1 MDRRG
6 FLGFAAGSAWDG
18 GLARPERV
26 SPPAGGRVIRSPTEY
41 LANNAVFNVL
51 DFGARRDGSDD
62 GPAIHRALDAAAAAH
77 GSLVFPA
84 GTYSYAQSPNFA
96 GDDLEILGQ
105 GRVTL
110 RHTGRGVG
118 FLVDGSLRRPGRKVW
133 NMRIESLALEGNA
146 ETLVGFFF
154 RSVHHGRFAR
164 LRVIGGAPE
173 GEGFRTEFFVAN
185 YCEGWG
191 VTGNERVVGTLPGTG
206 ITLSSLAA
214 PKDNYGTV
222 DCTLVNCIVE
232 SCAHTGLHLERA
244 HNNMIRGGT
253 FEDLTTGTG
262 VVVSEAASGNVVD
275 GVFLESNRVH
285 IDCRG
290 PQNQFIAI
298 SAEKGLSRFHGGA
311 DFTRL
316 IGGRFADLSI
326 EDGVRDVKLLGIAA
340 RRIADRGLRTQRL
353 GCHDLGAGLP
363 IPDHD
368 GVPVHPKRWQAPAL
382 AAPWANAGG
391 DATPAGFMRDAEG
404 CIRLRGRLTRAA
416 GSKSGKREL
425 PLVIFTLP
433 EGHRP
438 TYRHR
443 FPVLSQGKLGV
454 LEVEVGGKVV
464 LVQGALADLSLDGI
478 VIAEDP
484 GGPVS

>member
-6 FLGFAAGSAWDG
+6 FLGLATGSALDG
-18 GLARPERV
+18 GLARAERV
-26 SPPAGGRVIRSPTEY
+26 SPPGGGRVTRSTTEY

-51 DFGARRDGSDD
+51 DFGARRDGTDN
-62 GPAIHRALDAAAAAH
+62 GPAIKRALDAASAAN
-77 GSLVFPA
+77 GTLVFPP
-84 GTYSYAQSPNFA
+84 GSYSYAESPNFA
-96 GDDLEILGQ
+96 RDDLEILGQ

-118 FLVDGSLRRPGRKVW
+118 FLVDGWVRRPGRKVC
-133 NMRIESLALEGNA
+133 NMRIENLALEGNT
-146 ETLVGFFF
+146 ETSIGFVF

-173 GEGFRTEFFVAN
+173 GEGFRTEFFIAN

-191 VTGNERVVGTLPGTG
+191 VTSNERVVGALPGTG

-214 PKDNYGTV
+214 PREAYSTV

-232 SCAHTGLHLERA
+232 GCARTGLHLDRA
-244 HNNMIRGGT
+244 QNNMIRGGT
-253 FEDLTTGTG
+253 FEGLKGGTG
-262 VVVSEAASGNVVD
+262 LVLSEMASGNVVD
-275 GVFLESNRVH
+275 GVFLEHNLLH

-290 PQNQFIAI
+290 PQNQFIAL
-298 SAEKGLSRFHGGA
+298 SAEKGLSRFHSRA

-326 EDGVRDVKLLGIAA
+326 EDGVRDVKLLGIAV

-353 GCHDLGAGLP
+353 GCHNLSADRP

-368 GVPVHPKRWQAPAL
+368 GVPVRAKRWQAPVL

-391 DATPAGFMRDAEG
+391 DATPAGFMRDTEG
-404 CIRLRGRLTRAA
+404 SIRLRGRLTRAA
-416 GSKSGKREL
+416 GGKSGKRVR
-425 PLVIFTLP
+425 PLVVFTLP
-433 EGHRP
+433 EGCRP

-443 FPVLSQGKLGV
+443 FPVLSRGKLGV
-454 LEVEVGGKVV
+454 LEVEVGGNVV
-464 LVQGALADLSLDGI
+464 LVKGALEDLSLDGV
-478 VIAEDP
+478 VIAEERP
-484 GGPVS
+484 A

>member
-18 GLARPERV
+18 GLSRAERV
-26 SPPAGGRVIRSPTEY
+26 SPPAGGRVIRSTTEY

-62 GPAIHRALDAAAAAH
+62 GPAIGRALAAASAAQ
-77 GSLVFPA
+77 GTLVFPA

-96 GDDLEILGQ
+96 RDDLEILGQ

-118 FLVDGSLRRPGRKVW
+118 FLADGWVRRPGRKVW
-133 NMRIESLALEGNA
+133 NMRIENLALEGNA
-146 ETLVGFFF
+146 ETSIGFFF

-164 LRVIGGAPE
+164 LRVIGGAPD
-173 GEGFRTEFFVAN
+173 GEGFRTEFFIAN

-191 VTGNERVVGTLPGTG
+191 VTANERVVGTLPGTG

-214 PKDNYGTV
+214 PRENYSTV

-232 SCAHTGLHLERA
+232 GCARTGLFLDRA
-244 HNNMIRGGT
+244 QNNMIRGGT
-253 FEDLTTGTG
+253 FEDLETGTG
-262 VVVSEAASGNVVD
+262 LVVGEMASGNVVD
-275 GVFLESNRVH
+275 GVFLEHNRLH

-290 PQNQFIAI
+290 PQNQFIAL
-298 SAEKGLSRFHGGA
+298 SAMKGLSRFHDKA
-311 DFTRL
+311 DFSRL

-340 RRIADRGLRTQRL
+340 RRISDRGLRTQRL
-353 GCHDLGAGLP
+353 GCHDLAADRP

-368 GVPVHPKRWQAPAL
+368 GGVRTNRWQVPAL
-382 AAPWANAGG
+382 AESWVNAGG
-391 DATPAGFMRDAEG
+391 DATPAGFMRDADG
-404 CIRLRGRLTRAA
+404 SIRLRGRLTHAA
-416 GSKSGKREL
+416 GRSGKRRL
-425 PLVIFTLP
+425 PLVVFTLP
-433 EGHRP
+433 EGYRP
-438 TYRHR
+438 AYRHR
-443 FPVLSQGKLGV
+443 LPVLARGKLGV
-454 LEVEVGGKVV
+454 LEVETGGNVL
-464 LVQGALADLSLDGI
+464 LVQGAIQELSLDGV
-478 VIAEDP
+478 VIAEERA
-484 GGPVS
+484 

>member
-18 GLARPERV
+18 GLSRAEQV
-26 SPPAGGRVIRSPTEY
+26 LPPAGGRVTRSATEY

-62 GPAIHRALDAAAAAH
+62 GPAIRRALDAASAANGA
-77 GSLVFPA
+77 LVFPT
-84 GTYSYAQSPNFA
+84 GTYSYAESPNFA
-96 GDDLEILGQ
+96 RDDLEILGQ

-118 FLVDGSLRRPGRKVW
+118 FLVDGRVRRPGRKVW
-133 NMRIESLALEGNA
+133 NMRIENLALEGNA
-146 ETLVGFFF
+146 ETSVGFCF

-164 LRVIGGAPE
+164 LRVIGGAPD

-214 PKDNYGTV
+214 PREAYSTV

-232 SCAHTGLHLERA
+232 SCGRIGLHLDRA
-244 HNNMIRGGT
+244 QNNMVRGGT
-253 FEDLTTGTG
+253 FEGLPTGTG
-262 VVVSEAASGNVVD
+262 LVLGEMASGNVLD
-275 GVFLESNRVH
+275 GVFLEHNQLH

-340 RRIADRGLRTQRL
+340 RRIADRGSRTQRL
-353 GCHDLGAGLP
+353 GCHDLSADRP

-368 GVPVHPKRWQAPAL
+368 GAPARAARWQAPTL
-382 AAPWANAGG
+382 ASPWASVGG
-391 DATPAGFMRDAEG
+391 DAAPAGFLRDADG
-404 CIRLRGRLTRAA
+404 SIRLRGHLTCAVGGKAA
-416 GSKSGKREL
+416 KPVL
-425 PLVIFTLP
+425 PLVVFTLP
-433 EGHRP
+433 EGYRP
-438 TYRHR
+438 VYRHR
-443 FPVLSQGKLGV
+443 FPVLSRGKLGV
-454 LEVEVGGKVV
+454 LEIEVGGDVV
-464 LVQGALADLSLDGI
+464 LVKGAIDDLSLDGV
-478 VIAEDP
+478 VIAGEQP
-484 GGPVS
+484 E

>member
-18 GLARPERV
+18 GRSRAEQV
-26 SPPAGGRVIRSPTEY
+26 SPPAGGRVTRSATEY

-62 GPAIHRALDAAAAAH
+62 GPAIRRALDAASAANGA
-77 GSLVFPA
+77 LVFPA
-84 GTYSYAQSPNFA
+84 GTYSYAESPNFA
-96 GDDLEILGQ
+96 RDDLEILGQ

-118 FLVDGSLRRPGRKVW
+118 FLVDGWVRRPGRKVW
-133 NMRIESLALEGNA
+133 NMRIENLALEGNG
-146 ETLVGFFF
+146 ETSVGFFF

-164 LRVIGGAPE
+164 LRVIGGAAE

-191 VTGNERVVGTLPGTG
+191 VTGNERVVGVLPGTG
-206 ITLSSLAA
+206 ITLSSLTA
-214 PKDNYGTV
+214 PRENYATV

-232 SCAHTGLHLERA
+232 SCGRTGLYLDRA
-244 HNNMIRGGT
+244 HNNLIRGGT
-253 FEDLTTGTG
+253 FEDLKTGTG
-262 VVVSEAASGNVVD
+262 VMVSEVASGNVID
-275 GVFLESNRVH
+275 GVFLENNRLH

-290 PQNQFIAI
+290 PQNQFIAL

-316 IGGRFADLSI
+316 IGGRFADLAI
-326 EDGVRDVKLLGIAA
+326 EDGVRDVKLLGVAA
-340 RRIADRGLRTQRL
+340 RRISDRGLRTQRL
-353 GCHDLGAGLP
+353 GCHDASAGLP

-368 GVPVHPKRWQAPAL
+368 GAVRMNRWRSPAL

-391 DATPAGFMRDAEG
+391 DATPAGFMRDADG
-404 CIRLRGRLTRAA
+404 SILLRGQLVRVA
-416 GSKSGKREL
+416 GVRSGKWKV
-425 PLVIFTLP
+425 PLVICTLP
-433 EGHRP
+433 EGYRP
-438 TYRHR
+438 AFRHR
-443 FPVLSQGKLGV
+443 FPVLSGGKIGV
-454 LEVEVGGKVV
+454 LEVEPRGNIV
-464 LVQGALADLSLDGI
+464 LAHGAVTDLSLDGI
-478 VIAEDP
+478 VISEERP
-484 GGPVS
+484 E